1 MSEKGLERETEGI
14 SVGER
19 EPVVADSS
27 PKGGRLRNSWK
38 KLWKGRKRKA
48 LALLLVV
55 AIAGGVVIWRGRGQT
70 ASAATTYQE
79 AAVERRSI
87 TNSLS
92 SSGTLEPADSY
103 TCLLYTSRCV

>member
-27 PKGGRLRNSWK
+27 PKGGRLRSSWK

-48 LALLLVV
+48 LAL
-55 AIAGGVVIWRGRGQT
+55 
-70 ASAATTYQE
+70 
-79 AAVERRSI
+79 
-87 TNSLS
+87 SLIHI
-92 SSGTLEPADSY
+92 
-103 TCLLYTSRCV
+103 

>member
-27 PKGGRLRNSWK
+27 PKGGRLRSSWK

-70 ASAATTYQE
+70 PLYHQFPLLQRHAGASGLLHRQYAGL
-79 AAVERRSI
+79 RRDPQRY
-87 TNSLS
+87 L
-92 SSGTLEPADSY
+92 
-103 TCLLYTSRCV
+103 